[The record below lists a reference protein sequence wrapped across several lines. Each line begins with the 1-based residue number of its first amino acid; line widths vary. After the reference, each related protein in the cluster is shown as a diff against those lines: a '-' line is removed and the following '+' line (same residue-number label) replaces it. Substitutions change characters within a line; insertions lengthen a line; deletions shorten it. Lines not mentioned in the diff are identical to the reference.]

1 MKPASMLSLALV
13 LAATSTFGQ
22 LQTSGSQV
30 GRANCPLYM
39 EVTFSGLSQEL
50 SIRNDL
56 GNIDPNITVAPG
68 VQQRID
74 LSVQNPMS
82 FGIEK
87 VEITVHGFSHEAR
100 FIPLASDK
108 PDLAKTID
116 VDLKVPGNTSSTNIA
131 PNASATANLPLPHF
145 AAVSFVELDSITYAD
160 GHTWTAGSPKSC
172 GVAPGL
178 MRIN

>member
-87 VEITVHGFSHEAR
+87 SKSQSTDSVTRHDSFLSR
-100 FIPLASDK
+100 RTNL
-108 PDLAKTID
+108 
-116 VDLKVPGNTSSTNIA
+116 TSQRPSMLT
-131 PNASATANLPLPHF
+131 
-145 AAVSFVELDSITYAD
+145 
-160 GHTWTAGSPKSC
+160 
-172 GVAPGL
+172 
-178 MRIN
+178 